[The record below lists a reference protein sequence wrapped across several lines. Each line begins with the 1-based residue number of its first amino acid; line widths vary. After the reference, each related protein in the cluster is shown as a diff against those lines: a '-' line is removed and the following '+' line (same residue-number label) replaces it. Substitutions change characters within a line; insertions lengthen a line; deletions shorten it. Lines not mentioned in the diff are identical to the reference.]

1 MFDCFWCDQ
10 WHSPLIEAIKTAEQ
24 KTCGKALE
32 AELNDGSSKVQFE
45 IKILKDGKAHEVIVD
60 GKTGNV
66 LKVSLD
72 DESNESTE
80 NEKE

>member
-1 MFDCFWCDQ
+1 
-10 WHSPLIEAIKTAEQ
+10 
-24 KTCGKALE
+24 LE

-45 IKILKDGKAHEVIVD
+45 IKILKDEKAHEVIVD

-66 LKVSLD
+66 LKVSLN